1 MDFLRG
7 RSERL
12 WLGLFVMALLLVS
25 ALFFALSYRILL
37 LSELKLIYPDL
48 SLGLGAL
55 IRHSALTDALVALC
69 VALPGALFFR
79 TLSRRAEKL
88 TVMAIV
94 LLLLFYGGLL
104 AGALLFVTIFESP
117 FQTSFFGQSLGTFKS
132 AMVTSTLSEL
142 SLIPFRKAIPIL
154 IVAVIA
160 AGGFIYAVLVRGYT
174 LGRIF
179 SGTILALFAI
189 FFLLGATAPAAPVSG
204 GKGARFEFHSVFSN
218 PLSHLMAH
226 ILSKKTPAAL
236 TPPSEAAAPVSDKA
250 ASPLARYN
258 TDSKAF
264 NKLYPR
270 IPFERGTGLNVV
282 LYFME
287 STSAAYM
294 NLKYKGRDVMPNLR
308 ALSERGFNGEHHY
321 ANFPLSINTFYTVLT
336 SAYQYPDKN
345 FIPCSQPHIPV
356 ESIYETLK
364 GAGYRTAVFHGSGL
378 DNFCRRDYLRHRK
391 VDVQI
396 GFEEL
401 DHRGYPPIDPTW
413 QADDRVMLKPFVKF
427 LNEKPGTPAFAVVM
441 PISPHHPYLVPDEK
455 FNITK
460 EELATDSGR
469 KQQYWLQYINSLHF
483 SDYVLGEFMAEL
495 ERNHLA
501 KNTVVFI
508 FGDHGEAFYQHPGNY
523 LHSLYVYEENVR
535 VPFVIVNPGLFPSK
549 IRYEG
554 ISRMIDI
561 APTVLDI
568 AGIKPPRHYQGVSLL
583 SAHPQ
588 QMALFHAQWAD
599 DIVGVVD
606 GHVKY
611 IYRFDDGFEELFDL
625 RADPEEKINTAST
638 SPRLAE
644 KYRKLLLDSR
654 QHSRSFYSA
663 VNSLKQ

>member
-7 RSERL
+7 RSERF
-12 WLGLFVMALLLVS
+12 WLGVFVMAFLLVS
-25 ALFFALSYRILL
+25 ALFFAVSYRFLL
-37 LSELKLIYPDL
+37 LSELRLIYPDL
-48 SLGLGAL
+48 SLGFGAL
-55 IRHSALTDALVALC
+55 VRHSALTDALVALC

-79 TLSRRAEKL
+79 SLSRRAEKF
-88 TVMAIV
+88 TATAIV

-104 AGALLFVTIFESP
+104 AAALLFVTIFESP

-179 SGTILALFAI
+179 SGAILALFAV
-189 FFLLGATAPAAPVSG
+189 FFMLGATAPAAPVTG

-226 ILSKKTPAAL
+226 VFRKRTPATPVAL
-236 TPPSEAAAPVSDKA
+236 PENTVALSDTG

-258 TDSKAF
+258 TDSHEF
-264 NKLYPR
+264 NRLYPR
-270 IPFERGTGLNVV
+270 VPFERGTGLNVV

-294 NLKYKGRDVMPNLR
+294 HLKYKGKDVMPNLR

-345 FIPCSQPHIPV
+345 FIPCSQPHIAV

-364 GAGYRTAVFHGSGL
+364 AAGYRTAVFHGSGL

-391 VDVQI
+391 VDLQV

-401 DHRGYPPIDPTW
+401 DHKGYPPIDPTW
-413 QADDRVMLKPFVKF
+413 QADDRVMLKPFINF
-427 LNEKPGTPAFAVVM
+427 MREKSGHPAFSVVM
-441 PISPHHPYLVPDEK
+441 PISPHHPYLVPEER

-535 VPFVIVNPGLFPSK
+535 VPFVIVNPGLFPNK

-554 ISRMIDI
+554 VSRMIDI

-568 AGIKPPRHYQGVSLL
+568 AGIKAPKHYQGVSLL

-606 GHVKY
+606 GHLKY
-611 IYRFDDGFEELFDL
+611 IYRIDDGFEELFDL
-625 RADPEEKINTAST
+625 AKDPDEKNNTASVT
-638 SPRLAE
+638 PHIAQ
-644 KYRKLLLDSR
+644 KYRKILLDSR

-663 VNSLKQ
+663 VNALKQ